1 MDAAE
6 YADKVSDRLT
16 STRREVTHELIG
28 GHHCVVGYLGEF
40 RASFGFSKLHL
51 FTAIGSVVHAVEADA
66 LEVFSNDVIEHSIA
80 KKGALRGFQVT
91 IGTVPVLIGPS
102 VTPQAVQLTSSK
114 IVEAFSAF
122 AWPTAVDLT
131 TSTLYSH
138 QGPAD
143 KFSRYADFVAQQIAS
158 TLHP

>member
-1 MDAAE
+1 MEASEYVDMVTERLAA
-6 YADKVSDRLT
+6 SD
-16 STRREVTHELIG
+16 REVTRELIG
-28 GHHCVVGYLGEF
+28 GHHCVVAYLGQF

-51 FTAIGSVVHAVEADA
+51 FTAVGAVKHAVEADA

-80 KKGALRGFQVT
+80 DKGALRGFQVT
-91 IGTVPVLIGPS
+91 IGTIPVLIGPA
-102 VTPQAVQLTSSK
+102 VTPETITLTSTK
-114 IVEAFSAF
+114 IVETFSAF

-143 KFSRYADFVAQQIAS
+143 KFSRYADFVSQQIAS
-158 TLHP
+158 TLHF

>member
-1 MDAAE
+1 MDASE
-6 YADKVSDRLT
+6 YVALVTKRLAATDREIT
-16 STRREVTHELIG
+16 KELIG

-51 FTAIGSVVHAVEADA
+51 FTAIGSVSHAVEADA

-91 IGTVPVLIGPS
+91 IGTVPVLLGPS
-102 VTPQAVQLTSSK
+102 VTPETIALTRTK

-143 KFSRYADFVAQQIAS
+143 KFSRYADFVSQQIAS
-158 TLHP
+158 TLHF